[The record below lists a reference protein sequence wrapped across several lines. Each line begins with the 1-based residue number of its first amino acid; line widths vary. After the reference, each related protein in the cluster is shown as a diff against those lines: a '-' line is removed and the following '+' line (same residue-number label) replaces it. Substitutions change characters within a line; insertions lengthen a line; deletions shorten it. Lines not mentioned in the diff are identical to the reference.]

1 MPEEKS
7 ASGNTIRVALFGGGK
22 MAMHHIQA
30 IRLQGSAK
38 VVALADPAISG
49 NDGLKTLDKEIEVY
63 PSAEDLLANSKPDV
77 VHVCTPPSTHAPLTH
92 LALEHGAHVYVEK
105 PFALSAHESREMISL
120 AEEKGLKICAGH
132 QLLFESPALRADE
145 HLEKL
150 GRVVHIESYFSFRPV
165 RRSRDGRGTISPMDQ
180 LVDILPHPV
189 YLLLH
194 FLKGNNPSDDIPVQI
209 LALDVKT
216 SGNVHGVLRCGEVTG
231 NLVVTLEGRPIES
244 YVRVVGTNGCL
255 FADFVRGALI
265 VLPGPGTS
273 AITKILNPYKQS
285 WQVASGTTRALFQ
298 RFFKKQKSYPGL
310 YEIIGKFYDS
320 FHPGNPQAMRYS
332 SIVETVSICEEV
344 GRKLEIVQREENI
357 IAEKVH
363 GRLESELSPA
373 DRSGGAVLITGGTGM
388 LGKAVA
394 FEVRR
399 ANRHTRVVARK
410 IPPFANRVPGVE
422 YMEADLAEDIA
433 PEILKDV
440 SVVVHCAAETAG
452 GKEAHERNSVS
463 ATRRLIESMHA
474 AGVKRFIHV
483 SSIAVLRTSREIGGP
498 ISEDTPLVHNSEERG
513 PYVWGKAES
522 ERLARELSEK
532 LGIGI
537 RVIRPGPLVD
547 YNAFEPPGRL
557 GREVGSTFV
566 YIGSKESRISLCSV
580 QTAASV
586 IEKYVDEF
594 DSMPPLLNLVEADSP
609 TRGELVSRLLRMR
622 PDLKALR
629 IPSGVLSVL
638 SPALTL
644 MQRVMRPGK
653 KPVDIYAAFASE
665 EYDSTLA
672 EELIRGIRN
681 SSKPETGDTEKIHT
695 PTGTIS

>member
-7 ASGNTIRVALFGGGK
+7 APGNRIRVALFGGGK

-30 IRLQGSAK
+30 IRLHRSAT
-38 VVALADPAISG
+38 VVAVADPAIAG
-49 NDGLKTLDKEIEVY
+49 KNGWKPLDKEMEVY

-77 VHVCTPPSTHAPLTH
+77 VHVCTPPSTHAPLAR

-132 QLLFESPALRADE
+132 QLLFESPTLRADE
-145 HLEKL
+145 QLKKI

-165 RRSRDGRGTISPMDQ
+165 RRSRDGRGTISPIDQ

-194 FLKGNNPSDDIPVQI
+194 FLKENNPSGDIPVQI
-209 LALDVKT
+209 LSLDVKT
-216 SGNVHGVLRCGEVTG
+216 SGNVHGVLRCGDAIG

-255 FADFVRGALI
+255 F
-265 VLPGPGTS
+265 
-273 AITKILNPYKQS
+273 TKILNPYKQS
-285 WQVASGTTRALFQ
+285 WQIASGTTRALFQ

-310 YEIIGKFYDS
+310 FEIIGKFYDS
-320 FHPGNPQAMRYS
+320 FPPGKPQAMGYS
-332 SIVETVSICEEV
+332 SIVETVAICEDV
-344 GRKLEIVQREENI
+344 GKKLELVQREENI
-357 IAEKVH
+357 IAEKEH
-363 GRLESELSPA
+363 GRLESELAPA
-373 DRSGGAVLITGGTGM
+373 DRSQGAVLITGGTGM

-394 FEVRR
+394 SEVRK
-399 ANRHTRVVARK
+399 ANRTTRIVARK
-410 IPPFANRVPGVE
+410 IPLLAKRIPGVE
-422 YMEADLAEDIA
+422 YVEADLAEDIA
-433 PEILKDV
+433 PEIFKDV
-440 SVVVHCAAETAG
+440 SIVVHCAAETAG
-452 GKEAHERNSVS
+452 GKEAHERNSIA
-463 ATRRLIESMHA
+463 ATQRMIESMHM

-483 SSIAVLRTSREIGGP
+483 SSIAVLKTSRENGGP
-498 ISEDTPLVHNSEERG
+498 VSEDTPLADDSEERG
-513 PYVWGKAES
+513 PYVWGKTES
-522 ERLARELSEK
+522 ERLARELSK
-532 LGIGI
+532 HLGIGI

-547 YNAFEPPGRL
+547 YNAFDPPGRL

-566 YIGSKESRISLCSV
+566 YIGSKRSRISLCSV

-586 IEKYVDEF
+586 IKKYVDEF

-609 TRGELVSRLLRMR
+609 TREELVSRLLLTR
-622 PDLKALR
+622 PDLKAVR
-629 IPSGVLSVL
+629 IPSGVLIAL
-638 SPALTL
+638 SPPLTL
-644 MQRVMRPGK
+644 IQRVMRPGK

-672 EELIRGIRN
+672 AEMIRSIRN
-681 SSKPETGDTEKIHT
+681 TSKQKKKDAVQFPT
-695 PTGTIS
+695 PTATIS